1 MLHLDLM
8 PGPGQSFS
16 LRPPHDITTSKAT
29 SGGNFIHLK
38 YILLFLF
45 LHLFFFFWM
54 ATLPSCFSLLS
65 FLIYFLPDTKQIGV
79 SCLLSIKERLISMMK
94 ENLDV
99 HGIFYEVQEKRE

>member
-45 LHLFFFFWM
+45 LPLIFFLDGYTSFMFQFAKLSDLFL
-54 ATLPSCFSLLS
+54 T
-65 FLIYFLPDTKQIGV
+65 
-79 SCLLSIKERLISMMK
+79 
-94 ENLDV
+94 
-99 HGIFYEVQEKRE
+99 